1 MIVAERKL
9 FDDLYAKAR
18 QHKKVLLLGCGTCV
32 TVCMA
37 GGEKEVDILSSQLK
51 LAARERGDDFEV
63 TTHTIVRQCDDEF
76 FDEETSRKI
85 AAADAVITLAC
96 GVGVQFC
103 SEKYSGKRVY
113 AGVNTVF
120 YGATVEQ
127 GMWEE
132 RCAGCGECIVDK
144 FAGICPIARC
154 AKSLMNGPCGG
165 SSGGKCE
172 VSKETDCAWAL
183 IVERMKALGT
193 LEELSEIT
201 LPKDWSTSRDG
212 GPRRILHESLQLD
225 KGTEKHG

>member
-9 FDDLYAKAR
+9 FDDLYAKASS
-18 QHKKVLLLGCGTCV
+18 HKKVLLLGCGTCV

-37 GGEKEVDILSSQLK
+37 GGEKEVDILESQLK
-51 LAARERGDDFEV
+51 LAARERGDDFEI

-85 AAADAVITLAC
+85 AAADAVISLAC
-96 GVGVQFC
+96 GVGIQFC
-103 SEKYSGKRVY
+103 SEKYSEKRVY

-127 GMWEE
+127 GVWEE

-144 FAGICPIARC
+144 FAGICPVARC
-154 AKSLMNGPCGG
+154 SKSLMNGPCGG
-165 SSGGKCE
+165 TTDGKCE
-172 VSKETDCAWAL
+172 VSNETDCAWAL
-183 IVERMKALGT
+183 IVKRKKELGT

-201 LPKDWSTSRDG
+201 PMRDWSSARHG
-212 GPRRILHESLQLD
+212 GPRRIVHESLKLD
-225 KGTEKHG
+225 EGAGKDS